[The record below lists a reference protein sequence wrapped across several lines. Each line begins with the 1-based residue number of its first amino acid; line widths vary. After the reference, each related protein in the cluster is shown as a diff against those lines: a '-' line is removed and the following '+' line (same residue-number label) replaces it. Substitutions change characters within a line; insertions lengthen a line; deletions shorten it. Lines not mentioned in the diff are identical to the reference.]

1 MTKSEWHKKF
11 VQRMRNLMYNRL
23 MTEADLARESG
34 VYKQNVYR
42 YLNQG
47 RVPDCIT
54 IVNFAQALDVDADT
68 LINFGEYVVEDP
80 TEGIDIYET
89 FRRGTS
95 EKS

>member
-1 MTKSEWHKKF
+1 MIKSEWHEKF

-23 MTEADLARESG
+23 MTEADLSRESG
-34 VYKQNVYR
+34 TSKQNVYR

-47 RVPDCIT
+47 RIPDCVT
-54 IVNFAQALDVDADT
+54 IVNFAQALDVDTDT
-68 LINFGEYVVEDP
+68 LINFGEYVVDDP
-80 TEGIDIYET
+80 TEGIDIYES

>member
-1 MTKSEWHKKF
+1 MTKSEWHKNF
-11 VQRMRNLMYNRL
+11 VRRIRNLMYNRL
-23 MTEADLARESG
+23 MTEADLAKESG

-47 RVPDCIT
+47 RIPDCIT
-54 IVNFAQALDVDADT
+54 IVNFAQALDVDTDT

>member
-11 VQRMRNLMYNRL
+11 VQRLRNLMYNRL
-23 MTEADLARESG
+23 LTEADLSRLSN
-34 VYKQNVYR
+34 VSKVNVYR

-47 RVPDCIT
+47 RVPDCVT
-54 IVNFAQALDVDADT
+54 IVNFAQALEVDVDT

-80 TEGIDIYET
+80 TEGIDIYES

-95 EKS
+95 AQS